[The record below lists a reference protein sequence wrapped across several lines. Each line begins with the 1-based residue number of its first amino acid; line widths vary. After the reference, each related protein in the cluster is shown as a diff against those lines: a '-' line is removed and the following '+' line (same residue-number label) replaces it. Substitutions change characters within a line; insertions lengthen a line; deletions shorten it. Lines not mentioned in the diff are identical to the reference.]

1 MRFKIFYGLMS
12 FSPLLQQL
20 IDALRCLPGVGQKT
34 AQRMAFQLLE
44 RNREGGLKLANKLT
58 QALTHIQH
66 CQTCRNFSETAIC
79 DLCANTKRD
88 DTQLCIVETPIEVMT
103 VEQTHTFNGRYFV
116 LMGRISPL
124 DGVGP
129 KELKLDELEIRLS
142 QNIVKELILAINPT
156 IEGQATCYYLSEL
169 AKKYQINVSQ
179 IAYGVPFGGEL
190 EWVDLPT
197 IAHAFKTRQF
207 I

>member
-1 MRFKIFYGLMS
+1 MS

-20 IDALRCLPGVGQKT
+20 IEALRCLPGVGQKT

-44 RNREGGLKLANKLT
+44 RNREGGLKLSDKLKET
-58 QALTHIQH
+58 LTHIQH
-66 CQTCRNFSETAIC
+66 CQTCRNFSETPIC
-79 DLCANTKRD
+79 DLCNNPKRD

-103 VEQTHTFNGRYFV
+103 VEQTQTFNGRYFV

-124 DGVGP
+124 DGIGP
-129 KELKLDELEIRLS
+129 KELKLDELEQRLQ
-142 QNIVKELILAINPT
+142 QNNIKELILAINPT

-197 IAHAFKTRQF
+197 IVHAFKTRQF

>member
-1 MRFKIFYGLMS
+1 MS

-44 RNREGGLKLANKLT
+44 RNREGGLKLSEKLKT
-58 QALTHIQH
+58 ALTHIVH
-66 CQTCRNFSETAIC
+66 CQSCRNFSETPIC
-79 DLCANTKRD
+79 ELCTNPKRD

-124 DGVGP
+124 DGIGP
-129 KELKLDELEIRLS
+129 KELKLDELEQKL
-142 QNIVKELILAINPT
+142 QHQQVKELILAINPT

-169 AKKYQINVSQ
+169 AKKYAINVSQ

-197 IAHAFKTRQF
+197 IAHAFKTRQL

>member
-1 MRFKIFYGLMS
+1 MS

-44 RNREGGLKLANKLT
+44 RNREGGLKLSDKLKE
-58 QALTHIQH
+58 ALTHIQH
-66 CQTCRNFSETAIC
+66 CAICRNFSEAQIC
-79 DLCANTKRD
+79 ELCNNPKRD

-103 VEQTHTFNGRYFV
+103 VEQTQTFNGRYFV

-124 DGVGP
+124 DGIGP
-129 KELKLDELEIRLS
+129 RELKLDELEQRL
-142 QNIVKELILAINPT
+142 QNNIIKEMILAINPT

-197 IAHAFKTRQF
+197 IAHAFKTRQLL
-207 I
+207 